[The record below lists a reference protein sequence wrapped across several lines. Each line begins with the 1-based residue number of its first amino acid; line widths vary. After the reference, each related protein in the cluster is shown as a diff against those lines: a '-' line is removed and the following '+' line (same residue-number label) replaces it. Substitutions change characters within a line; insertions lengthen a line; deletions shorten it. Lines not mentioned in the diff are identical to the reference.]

1 MDKTKKILVK
11 DRFLSVLEDLPDEK
25 IEELL
30 DFTESLLLRE
40 QKQKSTLKMDEDPI
54 LKLIGLVDEE
64 PFADSIDS
72 DLYGC

>member
-11 DRFLSVLEDLPDEK
+11 ERFLSVLEDLPDEK
-25 IEELL
+25 VEELL
-30 DFTESLLLRE
+30 DFTESLLLE
-40 QKQKSTLKMDEDPI
+40 EKTQESTLKMDEDPI